1 MTTSLPAPA
10 VAGVLSPLGRE
21 ECLSLLATRPVGR
34 VVFTHRALPVVLP
47 VNFLLHDTGVLMR
60 VGPGSVLAGV
70 SRGAVVAFQVD
81 DVDAGPDTGWSVT
94 VVGRAGEVR
103 DPLLRRHVLAALA
116 PWAGDEQDHVVR
128 IALERVTGRGLAR
141 PAAAPAG

>member
-1 MTTSLPAPA
+1 MTTSLPGPA
-10 VAGVLSPLGRE
+10 LAGVLSPLGRE
-21 ECLSLLATRPVGR
+21 ECLSLLAPRPVGR

-94 VVGRAGEVR
+94 VVGRADEVGDEEIR
-103 DPLLRRHVLAALA
+103 QRALTALA
-116 PWAGDEQDHVVR
+116 PWTDGDLDHVVR
-128 IALERVTGRGLAR
+128 IGLEQVTGRRLSR
-141 PAAAPAG
+141 PGRVP